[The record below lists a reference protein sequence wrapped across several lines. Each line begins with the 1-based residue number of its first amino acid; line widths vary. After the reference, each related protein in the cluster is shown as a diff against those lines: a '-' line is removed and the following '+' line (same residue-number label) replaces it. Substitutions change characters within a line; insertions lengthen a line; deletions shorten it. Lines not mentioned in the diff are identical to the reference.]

1 MVKEDTAPHVYDAK
15 LAGDSPLQDFFEQN
29 RLTVATRFFR
39 NAEMFEQLETTVI
52 PWLLE
57 NGLVNREV
65 LRIWS
70 AGCSDGRET
79 YSLAM
84 AVRRALDKQ
93 GQKSVSVMIRGS
105 DLSRPQIE
113 IAREGVFRLQSSD
126 IAAIGTY
133 IDNFKTLSDQRYQI
147 DSTIRK
153 SVEFVVEDITQIIPP
168 DPFDILVCSLVL
180 LYYEKEYQRY
190 IIQHLLKT
198 VREDGFLFIAPVN
211 RRWMKT
217 QGYYPVDTQGP
228 FFHLNQV
235 TL

>member
-1 MVKEDTAPHVYDAK
+1 MAKESTPPHVYDAK

-39 NAEMFEQLETTVI
+39 NVEMFGQLETAVI

-57 NGLVNREV
+57 NGLVNRKV

-84 AVRRALDKQ
+84 AARRALDKQ
-93 GQKSVSVMIRGS
+93 GQASVSVMIQGS

-113 IAREGVFRLQSSD
+113 IAQEGVFQLKSAD
-126 IAAIGTY
+126 ITAIGTY
-133 IDNFKTLSDQRYQI
+133 IDYFKTLSDQRYQI
-147 DSTIRK
+147 DPTIQK
-153 SVEFVVEDITQIIPP
+153 SVEFTVEDITQIIPP

-180 LYYEKEYQRY
+180 LYYEKEYQTH

-217 QGYYPVDTQGP
+217 QGYYPVNSQGP
-228 FFHLNQV
+228 FFHRNQV